1 MIASDKNTI
10 LIEEELNRVGALI
23 NAVYRDFEWERSG
36 AIIDNILRRNS
47 GVIRQTVFHEL
58 EGRRIFLRE
67 NCRRIK
73 PVTLKDVELY
83 HIKTVPIIILT
94 VRSPKQTY
102 KCMTTRI
109 YLDEKK
115 KDEDNC
121 LYHHLGLKDA
131 EKIAGLRF

>member
-1 MIASDKNTI
+1 MIASDRNTI

-23 NAVYRDFEWERSG
+23 NSVYRDFEWERSG
-36 AIIDNILRRNS
+36 AIIDNILKRNG
-47 GVIRQTVFHEL
+47 GVVRQAVFHEL
-58 EGRRIFLRE
+58 EDKRIFLRE
-67 NCRRIK
+67 NCGRIK
-73 PVTLKDVELY
+73 PVTLKNVELY

-102 KCMTTRI
+102 KCMATRI

-121 LYHHLGLKDA
+121 LYHYLGLRDA
-131 EKIAGLRF
+131 EKIAKLRF

>member
-36 AIIDNILRRNS
+36 AIIDNILKRNS
-47 GVIRQTVFHEL
+47 GVIRQAVFHEL
-58 EGRRIFLRE
+58 EG
-67 NCRRIK
+67 N
-73 PVTLKDVELY
+73 
-83 HIKTVPIIILT
+83 IKTVPIIILT